1 MLSSPITR
9 CRGCVG
15 LWSVRCPGESQLEGQ
30 SGQTTYLIEFTKI
43 DGGLTTVFT
52 YLPFFF
58 IHPPMI
64 SFQFDVFVSRY
75 HGTPPHLC
83 SFSRKKEKYR
93 RISPRIIPLS
103 ILYPRT
109 NVYPFRTHSKINF
122 NADPEIALPH
132 SFTVAE
138 RDNRSLR
145 LSFCFH

>member
-1 MLSSPITR
+1 MAKEIKDKRLKNLGEGTSFVVITR

-43 DGGLTTVFT
+43 DGALTTVFT

-75 HGTPPHLC
+75 PSPPVFLLTKERKIPSNIGQNY
-83 SFSRKKEKYR
+83 SFVHSLSSNERVS
-93 RISPRIIPLS
+93 IS
-103 ILYPRT
+103 
-109 NVYPFRTHSKINF
+109 YPFK
-122 NADPEIALPH
+122 D
-132 SFTVAE
+132 
-138 RDNRSLR
+138 
-145 LSFCFH
+145 